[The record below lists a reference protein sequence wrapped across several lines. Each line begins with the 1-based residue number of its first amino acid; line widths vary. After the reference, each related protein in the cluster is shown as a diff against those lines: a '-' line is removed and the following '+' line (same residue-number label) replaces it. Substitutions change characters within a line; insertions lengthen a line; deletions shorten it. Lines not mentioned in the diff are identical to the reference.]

1 MSPYTYKTT
10 ILSRMMN
17 EKRGNFMANEQEPR
31 NELGQ
36 TYDEWVEY
44 QRQSL
49 QEIYGEVDLEPW
61 DIIVGIDS
69 ERNVKGV
76 RLSDMGI
83 IVGRVTRPISP
94 VATGYSQQAMAQY
107 GATFQGISYGTK
119 TFQIPITIKADSKEQ
134 YNARARAL
142 ANLIIMPD
150 NQSETSIVFGEEPD
164 IVYYGHFENIP
175 DPQPLTDTGWDY
187 GMTLSFVATD
197 PRGFFNTK
205 NEVVDM
211 SHGEI
216 NLIPKGTAYAD
227 PVITI
232 KPKDGAKP
240 LTQFGYTIN
249 AGEKVT
255 AGLSTNSIKMFDTKP
270 AVFIDEMNDMG
281 NWQQIKPPLSNP
293 NSVLG
298 WKLARNDT
306 LTDGTIG
313 TNPSSRGAIT
323 NAIDGS
329 KQASWTT
336 KPDKFKPYDSL
347 GPVAISKT
355 NMATTIGKNG
365 NWETA
370 IKLHNVKRYSRALE
384 GLEIYLLDDKG
395 KRRARF
401 GQRAW
406 AAGERAHAWIRFG
419 KDYDDETKAVQT
431 GLGMQKDDNG
441 LDGDFINKQDVNV
454 PIWNGVNIPA
464 PYTTSKT
471 TTTYNYVSQG
481 DTKHKI
487 TETWTVTQT
496 TTYDPQ
502 TKKYKTNVVYSPLD
516 STYNKN
522 ANNNMWTN
530 YTTPSKHNDF
540 RYISKWEDFL
550 KLAPAKVHY
559 WKKGQPKRYN
569 DYGGNGII
577 PKQYYKNNTTPGKV
591 PLKNYCDITIK
602 FEYMGNNLMTNT
614 EIVKLHYTNGNGERK
629 KVGGFRYISNFGY
642 LQNINFS
649 YKTASSSNKRDKT
662 QHEMVDYPDKGEAGT
677 YDDAFILVTIGKDD
691 NGFYWQIDKLNTDGN
706 SKQVSLVPREYDK
719 RPDLHSAYDFT
730 PDKIAIHF
738 FKYLQQED
746 RNVWKEGDETTD
758 DVNYKPAK
766 KYADNY
772 MSVYDV
778 RVYKLLDP
786 PDYADLINLKPG
798 QTAQFNTE
806 NNTLTID
813 GKLRQEL
820 VNPDSTFPQIR
831 GGVPNNIRFF
841 PNPGNDYDIKLSY
854 RPTIL

>member
-1 MSPYTYKTT
+1 
-10 ILSRMMN
+10 
-17 EKRGNFMANEQEPR
+17 
-31 NELGQ
+31 
-36 TYDEWVEY
+36 
-44 QRQSL
+44 
-49 QEIYGEVDLEPW
+49 
-61 DIIVGIDS
+61 
-69 ERNVKGV
+69 
-76 RLSDMGI
+76 
-83 IVGRVTRPISP
+83 
-94 VATGYSQQAMAQY
+94 
-107 GATFQGISYGTK
+107 
-119 TFQIPITIKADSKEQ
+119 
-134 YNARARAL
+134 
-142 ANLIIMPD
+142 
-150 NQSETSIVFGEEPD
+150 
-164 IVYYGHFENIP
+164 
-175 DPQPLTDTGWDY
+175 
-187 GMTLSFVATD
+187 
-197 PRGFFNTK
+197 
-205 NEVVDM
+205 
-211 SHGEI
+211 
-216 NLIPKGTAYAD
+216 
-227 PVITI
+227 
-232 KPKDGAKP
+232 
-240 LTQFGYTIN
+240 
-249 AGEKVT
+249 
-255 AGLSTNSIKMFDTKP
+255 
-270 AVFIDEMNDMG
+270 
-281 NWQQIKPPLSNP
+281 
-293 NSVLG
+293 
-298 WKLARNDT
+298 
-306 LTDGTIG
+306 
-313 TNPSSRGAIT
+313 
-323 NAIDGS
+323 
-329 KQASWTT
+329 
-336 KPDKFKPYDSL
+336 
-347 GPVAISKT
+347 
-355 NMATTIGKNG
+355 
-365 NWETA
+365 
-370 IKLHNVKRYSRALE
+370 
-384 GLEIYLLDDKG
+384 
-395 KRRARF
+395 
-401 GQRAW
+401 
-406 AAGERAHAWIRFG
+406 
-419 KDYDDETKAVQT
+419 
-431 GLGMQKDDNG
+431 
-441 LDGDFINKQDVNV
+441 
-454 PIWNGVNIPA
+454 
-464 PYTTSKT
+464 
-471 TTTYNYVSQG
+471 
-481 DTKHKI
+481 
-487 TETWTVTQT
+487 
-496 TTYDPQ
+496 
-502 TKKYKTNVVYSPLD
+502 
-516 STYNKN
+516 
-522 ANNNMWTN
+522 MWTN

-746 RNVWKEGDETTD
+746 RNIWKEGDETTN